1 MQRTFAL
8 VKPDAFAAGHAGKIM
23 AKILESG
30 LTVVA
35 AKTLHLS
42 ERQARGFYHVHAERP
57 FFGALVSFMTEGP
70 ILAMVLEGENAITR
84 WRDLM
89 GPTDATKAPKDTI
102 RGMFGTDIERNAT
115 HGSDAPETAAFEVGY
130 FFSGLELPSGS

>member
-8 VKPDAFAAGHAGKIM
+8 VKPDAFAAGNAGKIM
-23 AKILESG
+23 AKILDSG

-42 ERQARGFYHVHAERP
+42 ERQAKGFYHVHAERP
-57 FFGALVSFMTEGP
+57 FFGALVQFMTEGP
-70 ILAMVLEGENAITR
+70 IMAMVLEGENAITR

-89 GPTDATKAPKDTI
+89 GPTDATKAPKDTV

-130 FFSGLELPSGS
+130 FFNGLELG